1 MKRIISNSILVVL
14 ILLTGC
20 SGRMP
25 EANMAN
31 KDTADAAE
39 NVRGE
44 NVINTDVTE
53 KITPAERA
61 EALYE
66 RIVELFG
73 IKGQN
78 LFLEH
83 YPSLE
88 SDRAVSYLWPFS
100 GMLSAVNALGKLEGG
115 KDKYNGSLQCVMAGL
130 EKYMDGLRQ
139 PAAYQSYPFDFGGD
153 DRFYDDNLWLG
164 LDFIDAYELTEDG
177 RYLKKAEDI
186 FEFILSGWSGE
197 LGGGIYWCEQKKESK
212 NTCSNGPAAVLALRL
227 YEITGD
233 KGYFDWGMK
242 IYQWTRLNLQS
253 PEGVYW
259 DNINLQGAVDKTA
272 YAYNSGT
279 MLNAAVLLYRITGD
293 GEYLKEARRVA
304 EASFD
309 HFAPVRRD
317 GRRFFPAEN
326 PWFTLILFRGY
337 QALYEVDRESAYIM
351 TIAENVDYAWSHAR
365 DRNGLISRDWSGER
379 SDVGESKWLLD
390 EACMVVFYADIARW
404 EGGADSP
411 DAD

>member
-1 MKRIISNSILVVL
+1 MKRIISKSILVVL

-25 EANMAN
+25 EANIAN
-31 KDTADAAE
+31 KDTVDAAE

-44 NVINTDVTE
+44 NVINADVME
-53 KITPAERA
+53 KITPAGRA

-66 RIVELFG
+66 RIVELYG

-115 KDKYNGSLQCVMAGL
+115 KEKYDGSLEHVMAGL
-130 EKYMDGLRQ
+130 ERYMDELRQ

-164 LDFIDAYELTEDG
+164 LDFMDAYELTGDG

-197 LGGGIYWCEQKKESK
+197 LGGGLYWCEQKKESK

-233 KGYFDWGMK
+233 KSYFDWGMK

-259 DNINLQGAVDKTA
+259 DNINLLGAVDKTA

-304 EASFD
+304 KASFD

-326 PWFTLILFRGY
+326 PWFTLILFKGY
-337 QALYEVDRESAYIM
+337 QALCEVDREPVYIR
-351 TIAENVDYAWSHAR
+351 TIAENLDYAWMHAR
-365 DRNGLISRDWSGER
+365 DRNGLISRDWSGE
-379 SDVGESKWLLD
+379 SSGGGESKWLLD
-390 EACMVVFYADIARW
+390 EACMVVFYADIARL
-404 EGGADSP
+404 EGGADRP